1 MASTFK
7 NAGLDVGVLDDSTG
21 DIYTATGSGVTAVI
35 HAVYI
40 SNLSSTNA
48 AKVNIKVTVDG
59 GSTYRH
65 VGRSL
70 EVDVN
75 NTLVLDKPI
84 NLENNDKI
92 RIYADPNPDSSSV
105 DVEAYVSILEIS

>member
-1 MASTFK
+1 MASSFK
-7 NAGLDVGVLDDSTG
+7 NAGLDVGVLDDATG
-21 DIYTATGSGVTAVI
+21 NMYTAGGSVTAVI
-35 HAVYI
+35 HAIYI
-40 SNLSSTNA
+40 SNLSATNS
-48 AKVNIKVTVDG
+48 AKVNVKVTIDG
-59 GSTYRH
+59 GSTFRH

-70 EVDVN
+70 EVPAN

-105 DVEAYVSILEIS
+105 DVEAFVSILEIS

>member
-1 MASTFK
+1 MASSFK
-7 NAGLDVGVLDDSTG
+7 NAGLDVGVLDDATG
-21 DIYTATGSGVTAVI
+21 NMYTAGGSVTAVV

-40 SNLSSTNA
+40 SNLSATNS
-48 AKVNIKVTVDG
+48 AKVNVKVTIDG
-59 GSTYRH
+59 GSTFRH

-70 EVDVN
+70 NVSAN
-75 NTLVLDKPI
+75 NTLIMDKPI

-105 DVEAYVSILEIS
+105 DVEAYLSILEIS

>member
-1 MASTFK
+1 MASSFK
-7 NAGLDVGVLDDSTG
+7 NAGLDVGVLDTSAG
-21 DIYTATGSGVTAVI
+21 DIYTASGSGVTAVI

-48 AKVNIKVTVDG
+48 AKVNIKVTIDG
-59 GSTYRH
+59 GSTFRH

-70 EVDVN
+70 NVSAN
-75 NTLVLDKPI
+75 NTLIMDKPI

-105 DVEAYVSILEIS
+105 DVEAYASILEIS

>member
-21 DIYTATGSGVTAVI
+21 NIYTASGVTAVI
-35 HAVYI
+35 HAIYI

-48 AKVNIKVTVDG
+48 AKVNIKVTIDG
-59 GSTYRH
+59 GTTFRH

-70 EVDVN
+70 NVSAS
-75 NTLVLDKPI
+75 NTLIMDKPI
-84 NLENNDKI
+84 NLEANDI
-92 RIYADPNPDSSSV
+92 LRIYADPNPDSSSV
-105 DVEAYVSILEIS
+105 DVEAYLSILEIS